1 MMPIFLQSYFRLAR
15 CPNCVLPWKW
25 QIKIFNVNDFFR
37 QIWEKGAVAMND
49 LLSICF
55 DTMLDVGSKLIAL
68 PLFST
73 EEEA

>member
-1 MMPIFLQSYFRLAR
+1 
-15 CPNCVLPWKW
+15 
-25 QIKIFNVNDFFR
+25 
-37 QIWEKGAVAMND
+37 MND